1 MTGCPVCEHPK
12 AERIAS
18 AKANGCPDS
27 LIRGTF
33 KLSREAWAVHVGHAS
48 GVIVADVRP
57 NPWKAAQEACVVREG
72 HELSAVEQRELEE
85 LFRAIFALSASD
97 VAWRA
102 SLVASVQ
109 EALRAQVATWR

>member
-33 KLSREAWAVHVGHAS
+33 KLSKADWAVHMGHEM
-48 GVIVADVRP
+48 DVVQP
-57 NPWKAAQEACVVREG
+57 NPWKAALVACVVRADG
-72 HELSAVEQRELEE
+72 KRLSAVEQRELEE

-109 EALRAQVATWR
+109 EALRAQVATWQ